1 MCLYGRTLTELREAE
16 NPNHMSQTD
25 RHIDEGR
32 VPRTDDQVQ
41 SRNYS
46 IEEEEE
52 KRKECP
58 FLVGDFG
65 WLNKDYQQLLLH
77 V

>member
-1 MCLYGRTLTELREAE
+1 MDVRASVCLYGRTHTELREAE

-41 SRNYS
+41 TEMVPLKKKKR
-46 IEEEEE
+46 E
-52 KRKECP
+52 KNVP
-58 FLVGDFG
+58 FSSGTLGG
-65 WLNKDYQQLLLH
+65 
-77 V
+77 